1 MAAFGGLNAVNK
13 SYVSSVS
20 FLDQRE
26 ILNRLLN
33 VTNEEY
39 SFLDVMEL
47 MGRSIETAVPE
58 YHTFVNSEIY
68 EGAVTTASSSAV
80 TVESSIGAGSG
91 GTAKRD
97 FTLALASA
105 PSTEE
110 VRKGDLLM
118 FPNGNV
124 GYVKDISSANLEI
137 KSVGSDLY
145 SAASDLNGVKVVAF
159 SNAAG
164 EGSKSPSARK
174 LTPTKQSN
182 QVQIFK
188 EKYVITDIQNASKIE
203 FEFKGQPYYFL
214 KGQHEALT
222 RFRSDIAFAMM
233 YGQKSDDKFTDASY
247 GDLQDEEG
255 NPVQTTQGLHHSIV
269 STSGRKITNSAALAV
284 SDWASLTKT
293 LNQTRAPQ
301 EYLLFTGTEGEVQI
315 DNMLNNLTTAGF
327 TGARFDVSGKELDL
341 GIDKF
346 KLYGRTY
353 MKKYLPMIDHKQV
366 VNFTGSA
373 GLENFAYFVPN
384 DKIKAS
390 GSGESL
396 DRMRVRYMAGNGT
409 DLKYRE
415 IMLGGLAPTPTDERS
430 VLECHY
436 ESVQGLEVLGVE
448 QFIAMD
454 MYVA

>member
-68 EGAVTTASSSAV
+68 EGALTCASSSAV

-91 GTAKRD
+91 GTSTTI

-110 VRKGDLLM
+110 VRAGDLLM

-124 GYVKDISSANLEI
+124 GYVKSISSANLEI
-137 KSVGSDLY
+137 KSVGSALY
-145 SAASDLNGVKVVAF
+145 ASAADLNGAKVVAF

-164 EGSKSPSARK
+164 EGSKSPSARR
-174 LTPTKQSN
+174 LNPTKQSN

-203 FEFKGQPYYFL
+203 FEFKGQPYYL
-214 KGQHEALT
+214 
-222 RFRSDIAFAMM
+222 
-233 YGQKSDDKFTDASY
+233 
-247 GDLQDEEG
+247 EG
-255 NPVQTTQGLHHSIV
+255 L
-269 STSGRKITNSAALAV
+269 
-284 SDWASLTKT
+284 
-293 LNQTRAPQ
+293 
-301 EYLLFTGTEGEVQI
+301 
-315 DNMLNNLTTAGF
+315 
-327 TGARFDVSGKELDL
+327 
-341 GIDKF
+341 
-346 KLYGRTY
+346 
-353 MKKYLPMIDHKQV
+353 
-366 VNFTGSA
+366 
-373 GLENFAYFVPN
+373 
-384 DKIKAS
+384 
-390 GSGESL
+390 
-396 DRMRVRYMAGNGT
+396 
-409 DLKYRE
+409 
-415 IMLGGLAPTPTDERS
+415 
-430 VLECHY
+430 
-436 ESVQGLEVLGVE
+436 
-448 QFIAMD
+448 
-454 MYVA
+454 

>member
-1 MAAFGGLNAVNK
+1 MAAFGGKNAVNK

-33 VTNEEY
+33 VTNEDA

-47 MGRSIETAVPE
+47 MGRSVETSVPE

-68 EGAVTTASSSAV
+68 EGAVTTKASGAV

-91 GTAKRD
+91 GTAKRE
-97 FTLALASA
+97 FTLELAAS

-110 VRKGDLLM
+110 VRAGDLLM
-118 FPNGNV
+118 LPNGNV
-124 GYVKDISSANLEI
+124 GYVKSITAAKLEI

-145 SAASDLNGVKVVAF
+145 ASASDLNGKKVVAF

-164 EGSKSPSARK
+164 EGSNSPKARR
-174 LTPTKQSN
+174 LNPTKQSN

-188 EKYVITDIQNASKIE
+188 EKYVITDIQNASKVE

-233 YGQKSDDKFTDASY
+233 YGQKSGDKFSDSSY
-247 GDLQDEEG
+247 GILQDAEG
-255 NPVQTTQGLHHSIV
+255 NPLQTTQGLHHSI
-269 STSGRKITNSAALAV
+269 TSSAGRKITNSSALAV
-284 SDWASLTKT
+284 TDFAALTKT
-293 LNQTRAPQ
+293 LNQARAPQ
-301 EYLLFTGTEGEVQI
+301 DYLIFTGTEGSVQM
-315 DNMLNNLTTAGF
+315 DNMLNALTGAGL
-327 TGARFDVSGKELDL
+327 TGARFDVTGQSLDL
-341 GIDKF
+341 GIDAF

-353 MKKYLPMIDHKQV
+353 GKKYLPMIDHKQV

-373 GLENFAYFVPN
+373 ALEQFAYFVPN
-384 DKIKAS
+384 DKIKAA

-396 DRMRVRYMAGNGT
+396 DRMRVRFMAGNGT

-448 QFIAMD
+448 HFVAMD
-454 MYVA
+454 FAV